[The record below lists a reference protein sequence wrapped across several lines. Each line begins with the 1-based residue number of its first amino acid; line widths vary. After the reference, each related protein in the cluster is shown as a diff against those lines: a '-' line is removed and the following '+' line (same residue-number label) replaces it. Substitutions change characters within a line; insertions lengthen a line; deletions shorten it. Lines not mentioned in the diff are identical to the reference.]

1 MAANSLSYEDSC
13 SENAHLKS
21 LCEPTDY
28 EMCLQRG
35 TNAPGKHA
43 SKTEAVTAQ
52 GEAYSY
58 LFMNDHG
65 SPSEDNVVYPIT
77 DTVEPQTQT
86 PLQATCINE

>member
-13 SENAHLKS
+13 ENAHLKS

-35 TNAPGKHA
+35 ANAPGNHA
-43 SKTEAVTAQ
+43 SNTEA
-52 GEAYSY
+52 Y

-86 PLQATCINE
+86 PLQAICINE